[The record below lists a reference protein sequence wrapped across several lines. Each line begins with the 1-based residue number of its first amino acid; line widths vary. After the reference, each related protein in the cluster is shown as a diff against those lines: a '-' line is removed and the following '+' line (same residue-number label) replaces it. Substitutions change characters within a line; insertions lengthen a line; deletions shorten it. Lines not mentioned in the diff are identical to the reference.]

1 MCRVLFS
8 GPWYHTEES
17 PDRLSSLTQSWI
29 LDLLP
34 PSPRCQCCCVEPCE
48 ASANTFS
55 AAFLFP
61 TYRWSKDSDCAENM
75 YIDMMLW
82 RHARRLLEEV
92 RLKDLGCF
100 AAQLGFE
107 LISWLCKERTRAARV
122 DNFVLALKRLHKD
135 FLWPLPIIPASSLS
149 SPFKNGKYRTGNCR
163 LVSLDLG

>member
-1 MCRVLFS
+1 MVFRQVS
-8 GPWYHTEES
+8 
-17 PDRLSSLTQSWI
+17 RL
-29 LDLLP
+29 
-34 PSPRCQCCCVEPCE
+34 
-48 ASANTFS
+48 
-55 AAFLFP
+55 P

-135 FLWPLPIIPASSLS
+135 FLWPLPITPASSVS
-149 SPFKNGKYRTGNCR
+149 SPFKNGKYRTGNASSCH
-163 LVSLDLG
+163 LDKSCISLRVFGHFV